1 MGKKRSLQRKIAVF
15 LITFALIM
23 GIGVA
28 GLMLLG
34 NREYPEKIAPATVVI
49 SEDMAPENIAEND
62 LEDAPVLENET
73 DSKSPEEEAAEL
85 IAQANEK
92 AVEELR
98 QIVPQ
103 DRIQVLAPQDGETAV
118 FTFAGDVLLDRN
130 YSIYATY
137 LNRGSEIE
145 NCISEDLLEVMR
157 NCDVMMSNNEFPYT
171 DRGEPLPGKTFTFH
185 ASPSS
190 ATVLQDMGVDIVSL
204 ANNHSFD
211 YGEVSM
217 LDSLDTLQG
226 IGMPYVGAGHNL
238 EEATMPY
245 YYVVNGYKIGIISA
259 TQIERNGNPNTRGA
273 TEDACGVFRCMD
285 PALLQETLTKMK
297 ENADFVILFIHW
309 GTESTDVLDWAQTGQ
324 VEGYVD
330 AGADLIIGAHP
341 HVLQEVAYVK
351 GVPVVYSLGNFWFN
365 SRTLDSCVVSASIKD
380 GELQGLQFLPCL
392 QSGCSVKLLQGEE
405 RERVLNYMRFI
416 SPNAEIDEEGYILP
430 VGSGVEIPI
439 TPTSRYVAPQP
450 SPSASP
456 GTTAGDGE
464 TGDDS
469 PENTDT
475 ETSNG

>member
-157 NCDVMMSNNEFPYT
+157 NCDVMMINNEFPYT